1 MLETA
6 TFFFFKRNKYMKSS
20 FLNSKNIGFT
30 LIELLVVIAII
41 AILAA
46 ILFPV
51 FSRARERSRQATCIS
66 NQRQISLSLNMY
78 VQDHD
83 ESFPTANEWQQV
95 LNKDGKLSCPNTRGK
110 LGYGMNGY
118 LENCNLGMIANVS
131 RTIATVDSTTLAT
144 EKPDFGRHFKSAVF
158 SRLDGSAISAENYE
172 NGGRFAAGTFPIQP
186 LVTDDLGNSFI
197 KPPENFVA
205 HPGGSNDYIIKEFI
219 FVGPYGN
226 NTLDTRSTGETDD
239 DYRTRNT
246 LNRMNKDYIDEAN
259 TIRLYADLTPYPA
272 EPAPKYQNIQAPTIG
287 VDDLTTPIQVRQN
300 SLAPMNLYSKWTMA
314 EIHSGTDPDSTGT
327 FDMMDPNFYNTK
339 FYGRTTYAVTFIYSE
354 TDQNVKFDWWC
365 DDVGKIWMN
374 GQLIAQDTGI
384 VGVYPS
390 TPDVPAQPTSG
401 NLLIPSG
408 ISYMVIK
415 TTNCVQLLPGIDDYA
430 GGMKFRLRFYKP
442 DSTNPSARNQLDKSL
457 YFSGILK

>member
-1 MLETA
+1 M
-6 TFFFFKRNKYMKSS
+6 SS
-20 FLNSKNIGFT
+20 FSNRKNTGFT

-78 VQDHD
+78 LQDHD
-83 ESFPTANEWQQV
+83 ESFPTAQEWQQI

-118 LENCNLGMIANVS
+118 LENCTLGMIANVS
-131 RTIATVDSTTLAT
+131 RTIATVDSSTMST

-158 SRLDGSAISAENYE
+158 SRLDGSATSAENYE
-172 NGGRFAAGTFPIQP
+172 NGGRFAAGIFPIQP
-186 LVTDDLGNSFI
+186 LVTDDTGVSSI

-205 HPGGSNDYIIKEFI
+205 HPGGTSDYIIKEFI
-219 FVGPYGN
+219 FVGPYGS
-226 NTLDTRSTGETDD
+226 NTLDTRITGETDD
-239 DYRTRNT
+239 DYRIRIT
-246 LNRMNKDYIDEAN
+246 LSRMNNDYIDEAN
-259 TIRLYADLTPYPA
+259 IIRLYADLTPYPA
-272 EPAPKYQNIQAPTIG
+272 ESAPKYQNILPPTAG
-287 VDDLTTPIQVRQN
+287 VDDITSPIQVRQDA
-300 SLAPMNLYSKWTMA
+300 SAPINTYNKWTMA
-314 EIHSGTDPDSTGT
+314 EIHSGTDPDSTGV
-327 FDMMDPNFYNTK
+327 FDMMDPHFYNTK

-354 TDQNVKFDWWC
+354 TDQDVKFDWWC

-374 GQLIAQDTGI
+374 SQLISQDTGI

-390 TPDVPAQPTSG
+390 TPDVPAQPASG
-401 NLLIPSG
+401 NLRIPSG
-408 ISYMVIK
+408 ISYMIIK
-415 TTNCVQLLPGIDDYA
+415 TTNSVQLSPGVDDYA

-442 DSTNPSARNQLDKSL
+442 DSTNPSARNPLDKSL